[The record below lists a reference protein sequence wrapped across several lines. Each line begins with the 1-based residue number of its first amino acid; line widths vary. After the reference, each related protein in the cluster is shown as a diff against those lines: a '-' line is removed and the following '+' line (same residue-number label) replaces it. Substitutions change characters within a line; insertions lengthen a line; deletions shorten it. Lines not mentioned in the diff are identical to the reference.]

1 MYGIFSWWNSGKKI
15 IARRVAFVEQLNRII
30 GSIHDSL
37 SGGREKLVI
46 SYEPDI
52 SAENF
57 EDRLRASRKGISG

>member
-1 MYGIFSWWNSGKKI
+1 MQG
-15 IARRVAFVEQLNRII
+15 RVAFVEQLNGII

-52 SAENF
+52 SAEVSKTGSVP
-57 EDRLRASRKGISG
+57 ARKGISG